1 MINNE
6 HKDIEEILNDFDELD
21 NMPWW
26 AEHLGINL
34 LNWERRKLIKLYL
47 IKQEGARKRIQ
58 ELENRLDDKCRIIA
72 QSDTIRREQQK
83 QISIEKVRVRSLD
96 RQLDEAFERIRE
108 QQKLLEEYKE
118 GKPFIN

>member
-6 HKDIEEILNDFDELD
+6 HEDIETILNDFDELD

-47 IKQEGARKRIQ
+47 IKQEGARKRIE
-58 ELENRLDDKCRIIA
+58 ELEGRLDDKCRIIA

-83 QISIEKVRVRSLD
+83 QISIERIRVRNLD
-96 RQLDEAFERIRE
+96 RQLDEAYERIRE
-108 QQKLLEEYKE
+108 LQKLLDEYKE

>member
-6 HKDIEEILNDFDELD
+6 HEDIETILNDFDELD

-47 IKQEGARKRIQ
+47 IKQEGARKRIE
-58 ELENRLDDKCRIIA
+58 ELEGRLDDKCRIIA
-72 QSDTIRREQQK
+72 QSDTIRRDQQK
-83 QISIEKVRVRSLD
+83 QISIERIRVRHLD
-96 RQLDEAFERIRE
+96 RQLDEAYERIRE
-108 QQKLLEEYKE
+108 LQQLLAEYKE

>member
-6 HKDIEEILNDFDELD
+6 HEDIETILNDFDELD

-47 IKQEGARKRIQ
+47 IKQEGARKRIE
-58 ELENRLDDKCRIIA
+58 ELEGRLDDKCRIIA

-83 QISIEKVRVRSLD
+83 QISIERIRVRNLD
-96 RQLDEAFERIRE
+96 RQLDEAYERIRE
-108 QQKLLEEYKE
+108 LQQLLDEYKE